1 MTAPRTPR
9 ADMPRVVILGAGF
22 AGIFAARELAG
33 ADCDVLIID
42 RNNYHA
48 FLPLLYQVATAAVES
63 EHIAAPVRSVIR
75 AMGKRGR
82 NVDFLLAEARGAD
95 FDRRVLAVEVPPDQK
110 GNGAP
115 RQLEIPYDY
124 LLLCPGS
131 VTNTFGVPGADEH
144 AFSLKSLEEAVR
156 LRNHILR
163 SFEGASRS
171 MVDASMTP
179 DERQRRLCMV
189 VVGGG
194 PTGVEL
200 AGAMAELTRGALSR
214 DFPRLGL
221 SQPCVTLLE
230 AGDGLLPGFPPRLR
244 YYARR
249 KLMAMGVDV
258 RLGAQVERVGPQ
270 GAHLKGGD
278 AVLAHTVVWTA
289 GVKGESVAARLG
301 LPQAPNGQV
310 LALPTL
316 QAAGR
321 PEVFLAGDICRQ
333 DHQGRP
339 LPMFAPPAIQEG
351 RHAARGILRL
361 IRGQQPTPFRYFD
374 KGMMATIGKRAA
386 VVSLRGLSFTGLAAW
401 LVWLVVH
408 LAYLIGF
415 RNRLFV
421 LANWAVDYIW
431 SERCVRL
438 ISRRDVRE

>member
-1 MTAPRTPR
+1 MTTPHK
-9 ADMPRVVILGAGF
+9 PRVVILGAGF

-33 ADCDVLIID
+33 QPCDVLIVD

-63 EHIAAPVRSVIR
+63 ENIAAPVRSVIR
-75 AMGKRGR
+75 AMGAKGR
-82 NVDFLLAEARGAD
+82 NVDFLLGEARGAD
-95 FDRRVLAVEVPPDQK
+95 FERRLLTVEVREDDHTRELQV
-110 GNGAP
+110 
-115 RQLEIPYDY
+115 PYDY
-124 LLLCPGS
+124 LLLAPGS

-163 SFEGASRS
+163 SFEAASRHQ
-171 MVDASMTP
+171 VDPEMSP
-179 DERQRRLCMV
+179 DERLRRLCMV

-200 AGAMAELTRGALSR
+200 AGAMAELMSGALRR

-221 SQPCVTLLE
+221 TRPCVTLLE
-230 AGDGLLPGFPPRLR
+230 AGDGLLPGFPQKLR
-244 YYARR
+244 DYARR
-249 KLMAMGVDV
+249 KLASMGVDV
-258 RLGAQVERVGPQ
+258 RLGAQVERVGPE
-270 GAHLKGGD
+270 GAFLKGGD
-278 AVLAHTVVWTA
+278 RILAHTVVWSA
-289 GVKGESVAARLG
+289 GVKGEPVAARLG

-316 QAAGR
+316 QSQQH
-321 PEVFLAGDICRQ
+321 PEVFLAGDIARQ
-333 DHQGRP
+333 DHAGRP

-351 RHAARGILRL
+351 RHAAANILRL
-361 IRGQQPTPFRYFD
+361 LRGEEATPFRYFD

-386 VVSLRGLSFTGLAAW
+386 VVSLRGLSFTGATAW
-401 LVWLVVH
+401 LLWLAVH

-421 LANWAVDYIW
+421 LANWAIDYVW

-438 ISRRDVRE
+438 ISRRNTLE